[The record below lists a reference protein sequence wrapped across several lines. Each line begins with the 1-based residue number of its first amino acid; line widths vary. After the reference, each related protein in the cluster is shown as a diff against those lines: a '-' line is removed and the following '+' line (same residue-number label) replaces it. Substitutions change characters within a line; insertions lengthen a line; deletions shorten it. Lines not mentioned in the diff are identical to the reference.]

1 VGKPEQIGNFQVP
14 MAITITFT
22 FQDQDR
28 EIIGI
33 VLSYSVLCTAQCDVL
48 RGGTIFGSGSV
59 HESSIGWLLFRGG
72 FLNLKFRWLAG
83 LRA

>member
-33 VLSYSVLCTAQCDVL
+33 VLSYSVLRTAQCEVL
-48 RGGTIFGSGSV
+48 RGGTIFGRAVFMNQAS
-59 HESSIGWLLFRGG
+59 GG
-72 FLNLKFRWLAG
+72 FCFEEVS
-83 LRA
+83 